1 MAPSAQLEQTA
12 ASKIGSSG
20 HSAALLQIVTFQ
32 VGTETFALDILKVH
46 EIIRFRQLTRVPNLP
61 SYVEGVL
68 NLRGKVIPV
77 VGLRQRI
84 GLERKEPNS
93 TTKIIVASVKD
104 DVLGFMVDSVSEVLR
119 IGADTVEPAPRLGEG
134 GQRYVSGVG
143 KVNDHLLLLLD
154 LDKLLTEE
162 ENTQVLTAKASAGEE
177 AAGAA
182 V

>member
-1 MAPSAQLEQTA
+1 MGTSTQLERTP
-12 ASKIGSSG
+12 SPKIGSSG
-20 HSAALLQIVTFQ
+20 SSDTLLQIVTFQ
-32 VGTETFALDILKVH
+32 VDSEVFALDILKVH
-46 EIIRFRQLTRVPNLP
+46 EIIRFQPLTRVPNLP

-84 GLERKEPNS
+84 GLTRREPTA

-104 DVLGFMVDSVSEVLR
+104 NVLGFMVDSVSEVLR

-143 KVNDHLLLLLD
+143 KVNDQLLLLLD

-162 ENTQVLTAKASAGEE
+162 ENAEVRLCEDPKPAN
-177 AAGAA
+177 
-182 V
+182 

>member
-1 MAPSAQLEQTA
+1 MAPSAQQEQTA
-12 ASKIGSSG
+12 SAKIGSGRSD
-20 HSAALLQIVTFQ
+20 ALLQIVTFQ
-32 VGTETFALDILKVH
+32 VGAETFALDILKVH

-134 GQRYVSGVG
+134 GQKYVSGVG
-143 KVNDHLLLLLD
+143 KVNNQLLLLLD
-154 LDKLLTEE
+154 LDKLLTED
-162 ENTQVLTAKASAGEE
+162 ENTQVLAAKANASEE
-177 AAGAA
+177 TKGAA

>member
-1 MAPSAQLEQTA
+1 MALSAELEQTA
-12 ASKIGSSG
+12 SAKIDSSV
-20 HSAALLQIVTFQ
+20 HSGTLLQIVTFQ
-32 VGTETFALDILKVH
+32 VGTEAFALDILKVH

-84 GLERKEPNS
+84 GLERKEPNA

-104 DVLGFMVDSVSEVLR
+104 NVLGFMVDSVSEVLR
-119 IGADTVEPAPRLGEG
+119 ISADTVEPAPRLGEG

-143 KVNDHLLLLLD
+143 KVNDQLLLLLD
-154 LDKLLTEE
+154 LDKLLTED
-162 ENTQVLTAKASAGEE
+162 ENTQVLAAKTNTDEQAQDP
-177 AAGAA
+177 A

>member
-1 MAPSAQLEQTA
+1 MASTSQLDQVSSVKIASA
-12 ASKIGSSG
+12 G
-20 HSAALLQIVTFQ
+20 HSDALLQIVTFQ
-32 VGTETFALDILKVH
+32 VGTEVFALDILKVH

-84 GLERKEPNS
+84 GLERKEPNG

-134 GQRYVSGVG
+134 GQKYVSGVG
-143 KVNDHLLLLLD
+143 KVNDQLLLLLD
-154 LDKLLTEE
+154 LDKLLNQD
-162 ENTQVLTAKASAGEE
+162 ENTEVLAAKAA
-177 AAGAA
+177 AAGQPE
-182 V
+182 

>member
-1 MAPSAQLEQTA
+1 MAPSAPAEQK
-12 ASKIGSSG
+12 ASTKIGASGSSD
-20 HSAALLQIVTFQ
+20 ALLQIVTFQ
-32 VGTETFALDILKVH
+32 VGTEVFALDILKVH
-46 EIIRFRQLTRVPNLP
+46 EIIRFQQLTRVPNLP

-84 GLERKEPNS
+84 GLERKEPS
-93 TTKIIVASVKD
+93 GTTKIIVASVND

-143 KVNDHLLLLLD
+143 KVNHQLLLLLD
-154 LDKLLTEE
+154 LDKLLNQD
-162 ENTQVLTAKASAGEE
+162 ENTEVLAAKAAVAGTTE
-177 AAGAA
+177 
-182 V
+182 